1 MMSSARGP
9 AQEPGRP
16 QGKEDPTKNHGCLA
30 LYSLRSTGLAQIFC
44 TGIFKPVYLQWVL
57 QSCVKVYV
65 QTVRKVAR
73 NFDWNV
79 ARKVENVARDSARNF
94 ARNSARR
101 FARRSA
107 RRSARRLSEKFR
119 APAFIIFRTKKGFK
133 VLGRKRLKVLG
144 EVWGEVWGAVSGEVS
159 GALSDELSGELLG
172 AFWDGGC
179 DAT

>member
-1 MMSSARGP
+1 MGEYCFGGMSFQCRG
-9 AQEPGRP
+9 
-16 QGKEDPTKNHGCLA
+16 
-30 LYSLRSTGLAQIFC
+30 F
-44 TGIFKPVYLQWVL
+44 
-57 QSCVKVYV
+57 
-65 QTVRKVAR
+65 
-73 NFDWNV
+73 
-79 ARKVENVARDSARNF
+79 ARKLENVARDSARNF

-144 EVWGEVWGAVSGEVS
+144 EVWGEVWGEVSGEVS